1 MVAKFDS
8 NRCLVPTDAVFT
20 VAKFDSKEAHVA
32 IPDSKEAKND
42 SKAYL

>member
-8 NRCLVPTDAVFT
+8 NRCLVLVDAVFS
-20 VAKFDSKEAHVA
+20 VAKLDSEKTHVA
-32 IPDSKEAKND
+32 IPDSNEAKND